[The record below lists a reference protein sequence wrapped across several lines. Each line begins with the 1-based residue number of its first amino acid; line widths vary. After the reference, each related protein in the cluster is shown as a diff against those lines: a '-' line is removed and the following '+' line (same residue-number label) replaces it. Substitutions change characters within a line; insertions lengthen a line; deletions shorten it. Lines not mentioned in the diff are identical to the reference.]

1 MKMRAVLGM
10 GSLAILL
17 CLIGVGLVFADR
29 TRAVRFAA
37 RMGAG
42 INLGNTLD
50 STGLREYK
58 PDAGDLEYET
68 YWGNP
73 RADAETFQAI
83 KAAGFGTVR
92 IPVTW
97 EDHLD
102 DTYRISEVWMNRVQE
117 VVDLA
122 LNEGL
127 YVILDTHHEEWL
139 DLKTERKQEIREEFT
154 AVWTQIAVRFQDYG
168 EKLLFESMN
177 EPRLRDSDV
186 EWTSGTEELRDMVN
200 DLNATFVETIRN
212 TGGNNGKRFLL
223 ICPYASNNETDAMEG
238 LAVPDDSRL
247 IVSIHMYTPY
257 SFCQKEDGDIQWD
270 TEDARERVA
279 AAFSDMNRL
288 FVARGVP
295 VILTEFG
302 CVDKGNL
309 EERLSWTKY
318 YMEESRRSGI
328 SCIWWD
334 CGRYAL
340 LDRENRE
347 WKAPEIVEVL
357 VGEKKGK
364 P

>member
-1 MKMRAVLGM
+1 MKSRAILGI
-10 GSLAILL
+10 GSLAVFL
-17 CLIGVGLVFADR
+17 CLFGAVLVFADR
-29 TRAVRFAA
+29 TQAARFAA

-50 STGLREYK
+50 STGLRQYR

-73 RADAETFQAI
+73 KADAETFRAI
-83 KAAGFGTVR
+83 RAAGFGTVR

-102 DTYRISEVWMNRVQE
+102 ENFQIADVWMNRVQE

-122 LNEGL
+122 LEEGL

-139 DLKTERKQEIREEFT
+139 NLQTDRAQEIQAEFT
-154 AVWTQIAVRFQDYG
+154 AVWEQIAERFRDYD
-168 EKLLFESMN
+168 EKLLFEAMN
-177 EPRLRDSDV
+177 EPRLRDSEV
-186 EWTSGTEELRDMVN
+186 EWTSGTEGLRDMVN
-200 DLNATFVETIRN
+200 DLNAAFVETVRN
-212 TGGNNGKRFLL
+212 TGGNNRKRFLL
-223 ICPYASNNETDAMEG
+223 VCPYASNNETEAMEG
-238 LAVPDDSRL
+238 LIVPDDDRL

-270 TEDARERVA
+270 TAETREQVAR
-279 AAFSDMNRL
+279 AFSDMNRL
-288 FVARGVP
+288 FVAKGVP

-309 EERLSWTKY
+309 EERVSWTRY
-318 YMEESRRSGI
+318 YMEESGRYGV

-334 CGRYAL
+334 CGAYAL
-340 LDRENRE
+340 LDRESKE
-347 WKAPEIVEVL
+347 WKVPEIVEVL
-357 VGEKKGK
+357 TGE
-364 P
+364 

>member
-1 MKMRAVLGM
+1 
-10 GSLAILL
+10 
-17 CLIGVGLVFADR
+17 
-29 TRAVRFAA
+29 
-37 RMGAG
+37 
-42 INLGNTLD
+42 
-50 STGLREYK
+50 
-58 PDAGDLEYET
+58 
-68 YWGNP
+68 
-73 RADAETFQAI
+73 
-83 KAAGFGTVR
+83 
-92 IPVTW
+92 
-97 EDHLD
+97 
-102 DTYRISEVWMNRVQE
+102 MNRVQE